1 MFKSYFLIG
10 TLCRDSADKPV
21 SMSTT
26 LEAHCKKQDQVTGL
40 SRPLMPQKDLTA
52 NILPETSCGSSCSGG
67 TKLAGLKNKASV
79 IMKIQIPASA
89 VGDNQRG
96 IHLKHSC
103 RS

>member
-1 MFKSYFLIG
+1 MQVCNNAQNSWEDQSPAALIQ
-10 TLCRDSADKPV
+10 
-21 SMSTT
+21 
-26 LEAHCKKQDQVTGL
+26 QDQVTGS